1 MLCQSVIARSIIGM
15 RLYVAHF
22 VAQQFLG
29 DSNSAPNKVYNVE
42 LASQD
47 VDFKRKK
54 YMQKQT
60 LQLSNKHR
68 SPLHVQRDRLSSL
81 LVEKRIH

>member
-1 MLCQSVIARSIIGM
+1 MLCQSVIALSIIGM

-54 YMQKQT
+54 IYAKAHSTVKQQT
-60 LQLSNKHR
+60 PFTPACS
-68 SPLHVQRDRLSSL
+68 
-81 LVEKRIH
+81 EG